1 MAMGII
7 AERMQ
12 MLVREMHA
20 QYGRWRWVWKLVRR
34 IPVAPQSVRLVR
46 NSGVGGRADVI
57 CSAREE
63 EEDEV

>member
-1 MAMGII
+1 
-7 AERMQ
+7 

-57 CSAREE
+57 CSVM

>member
-1 MAMGII
+1 
-7 AERMQ
+7 
-12 MLVREMHA
+12 
-20 QYGRWRWVWKLVRR
+20 VWKLVRR